1 MKRRA
6 PHSSPMRILL
16 DEDLPRR
23 LAAMLV
29 GHEVSTVQRSGWKG
43 IKNGKLLGLAASEF
57 DVFLTMDGNLEFQQ
71 NLATLPIAVLVVE
84 AVSNRMEHLAPLVPG
99 ILRELGHIPPKS
111 LRKVGA

>member
-1 MKRRA
+1 
-6 PHSSPMRILL
+6 MRILL

-29 GHEVSTVQRSGWKG
+29 GHQASTVQRSGWTG
-43 IKNGKLLGLAASEF
+43 IKNGRLLELAASEF

-71 NLATLPIAVLVVE
+71 NLTALPIAVLIVE
-84 AVSNRMEHLAPLVPG
+84 AVSNRIEHLEPLVPA
-99 ILRELGHIPPKS
+99 ILRELGHISPKT